1 MRRSA
6 ARSSA
11 AWRSP
16 PSLRCSWY
24 RSFTLCCGASRPV
37 CTRSISALR
46 PRRPARRREA
56 PSMASS
62 RGLRTLAFYLLG
74 IVVVAGAGLAAG
86 YFHVTRNQDV
96 AAAREARAA
105 AVEIGPRVEVMTVEA
120 GPPKRTI
127 TLLADVR
134 SLAVATLYSKVS
146 GYLKSVAVD
155 KGDRVE
161 AGQIVAQIESPE
173 IDQQYAAAV
182 TDLEHKKR
190 NLERSRDLL
199 SRGNTTQVAMLQF
212 ETDARVAEANV
223 KGLETMKG
231 YQIIRAPFAGRVTQR
246 YVDPGALITNAQTNY
261 VSALPIMTISDDSRL
276 RVYCYVQQQDVP
288 FINVGDTADII
299 DASNPE
305 RRMKAKVS
313 RMTGELETR
322 TRTMQIEINIDN
334 TEGFLV
340 AGSFANVVLHIPIQS
355 YPQIPVS
362 GLLVRGNDSFV
373 AMVENDTLRYKP
385 IRVATTDGNTVTV
398 AEGLKK
404 GDRIAIN
411 LPDEMTDGAKVQP
424 ILKK

>member
-1 MRRSA
+1 
-6 ARSSA
+6 
-11 AWRSP
+11 
-16 PSLRCSWY
+16 
-24 RSFTLCCGASRPV
+24 
-37 CTRSISALR
+37 
-46 PRRPARRREA
+46 
-56 PSMASS
+56 MAEDHA
-62 RGLRTLAFYLLG
+62 TP
-74 IVVVAGAGLAAG
+74 VAGAGRSIRFYLFGLAVIVGAFVAVG
-86 YFHVTRNQDV
+86 YFHLSRNQTV
-96 AAAREARAA
+96 AVARETRGS
-105 AVEIGPRVEVMTVEA
+105 AVDRGPRVEVVA
-120 GPPKRTI
+120 AAQGPTERTI
-127 TLLADVR
+127 TMLADVR
-134 SLAVATLYSKVS
+134 ANAQAIMYAKVS
-146 GYLKSVAVD
+146 GYMKSVLVD
-155 KGDRVE
+155 RGDRVQ
-161 AGQIVAQIESPE
+161 AGQVIAVIESPE
-173 IDQQYAAAV
+173 IDQQYNAAV
-182 TDLEHKKR
+182 ADLEHKRR
-190 NLERSRDLL
+190 NLARSQELL
-199 SRGNTTQVAMLQF
+199 TKGNTTQVAMLQF
-212 ETDARVAEANV
+212 ETDARVAESNV

-231 YQIIRAPFAGRVTQR
+231 YQTLRAPFSGRVTAR
-246 YVDPGALITNAQTNY
+246 SVDPGTLITNAQTNF

-288 FINVGDTADII
+288 FINVGAVAEVI

-362 GLLVRGNDSFV
+362 GLLVRGNDNFV

-398 AEGLKK
+398 AEGLQK